1 MMLSGTAKWHIFE
14 YGKHNIEQFT
24 IYDNILPIYER
35 FCRELNQ
42 YSFLTDFRLACC
54 SLKTNN
60 YAVVGAIDMISDTRD
75 TLPQD
80 NFTARLYAK
89 H

>member
-1 MMLSGTAKWHIFE
+1 MTLNMASIL
-14 YGKHNIEQFT
+14 NIEQFT

-35 FCRELNQ
+35 FCRKLNQ
-42 YSFLTDFRLACC
+42 YSFLTDFCLAYC

-75 TLPQD
+75 TLPPK
-80 NFTARLYAK
+80 TTLLHVYI
-89 H
+89 